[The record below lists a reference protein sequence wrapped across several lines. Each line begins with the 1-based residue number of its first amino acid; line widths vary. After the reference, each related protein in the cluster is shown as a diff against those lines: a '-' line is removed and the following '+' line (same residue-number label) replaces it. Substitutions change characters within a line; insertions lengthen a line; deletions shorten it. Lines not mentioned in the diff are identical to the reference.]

1 MSTLRIALAQ
11 ILSVADP
18 EENLELVATRTA
30 EAARQEAQLVVFP
43 EATMRRFGL
52 PLAEI
57 AGLRPDLSAGRKI
70 SQIDP
75 AGCMTKI

>member
-1 MSTLRIALAQ
+1 MSTLRVALAQ

-43 EATMRRFGL
+43 EATMRRST
-52 PLAEI
+52 PSP
-57 AGLRPDLSAGRKI
+57 RSQNRSTGRGRTDCARSPSTI
-70 SQIDP
+70 SS
-75 AGCMTKI
+75 